1 MDAANGIVACHHRET
16 CTLVFLEKIP
26 MSHPSH
32 TSIQLVLSNERS
44 GGRLVVGLEPFLAF
58 DIDMTH
64 RLQNLVERWS
74 DKSVPERRLARRMG
88 KRLPR

>member
-1 MDAANGIVACHHRET
+1 
-16 CTLVFLEKIP
+16 
-26 MSHPSH
+26 
-32 TSIQLVLSNERS
+32 LVLSNDRS

>member
-1 MDAANGIVACHHRET
+1 MDAANGIVACRHRET
-16 CTLVFLEKIP
+16 CEFVFLEKIP
-26 MSHPSH
+26 MSHPS
-32 TSIQLVLSNERS
+32 TTTIQLVLSNERS

-74 DKSVPERRLARRMG
+74 DKSVSQRKYARRIE